1 MQLFTMAS
9 LVMDVMS
16 FPSKELGINAVYA
29 LIMTSAANVNL
40 IMFMIIPCLRSEEM
54 NRHPNLFNV
63 LLIRHKIP

>member
-9 LVMDVMS
+9 HVMDVVS

-40 IMFMIIPCLRSEEM
+40 IMFMITPCLRLEEM
-54 NRHPNLFNV
+54 NKHPNLFSALMN
-63 LLIRHKIP
+63 RHKTP